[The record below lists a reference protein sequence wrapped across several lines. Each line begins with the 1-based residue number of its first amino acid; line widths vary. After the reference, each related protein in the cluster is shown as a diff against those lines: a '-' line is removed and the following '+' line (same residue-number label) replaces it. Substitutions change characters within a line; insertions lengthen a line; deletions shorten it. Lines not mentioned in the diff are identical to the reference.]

1 VRTRL
6 DPKEIASS
14 KTYGRCRA
22 SNLLN
27 ALLPSGVAT
36 AELLGAGDPALLLA
50 GERKSLGRAQP
61 KRIREFAAG
70 RICARHAA
78 AQLGFSKTPIN
89 ARIDRRPRWP
99 EPLIGSISHTDGFS
113 VAAVGE
119 RRRFRA
125 IGVDTE
131 KHGRVSRDL
140 WSYLFLPSE
149 TEWLETLPR
158 RAQARL
164 ATSMFS
170 AKETF
175 FKCQYEVT
183 SQWLEFTDIKLALAA
198 GNLTTGRFAVSPVG
212 QVDLFAGG
220 IVAANVHFAQAE
232 DFALT
237 AMTIPQ
243 AETA

>member
-1 VRTRL
+1 MRIRL
-6 DPKEIASS
+6 DRKEIASS
-14 KTYGRCRA
+14 KTYGHCRA
-22 SNLLN
+22 SRTLD

-50 GERKSLGRAQP
+50 GERKSLGLVQP
-61 KRIREFAAG
+61 KRVREFAAG
-70 RICARHAA
+70 RVCARHAA
-78 AQLGFSKTPIN
+78 EQLGFSKTPID

-119 RRRFRA
+119 RRQFRA
-125 IGVDTE
+125 IGIDTE

-158 RAQARL
+158 RVQAEL

-198 GNLTTGRFAVSPVG
+198 GDLTTGCFAVSPVG
-212 QVDLFAGG
+212 RVELFACG
-220 IVAANVHFAQAE
+220 IVTATVHFALAE

-243 AETA
+243 TGTV